1 MKYVLIVPAIIT
13 LVALVVVF
21 FGQKV
26 QEDDIQ
32 EAKFNLVQESKQ
44 ASNVDSVYLQDL
56 ANLPDP
62 VQDYLAYALNGQ
74 SKGIQVAAFQQDG
87 QLRTD
92 LKTNSWIPFKAQHI
106 AIANT
111 PGFIWDARVQMPFGL
126 HVNVVDSFA
135 NNEGEAEINLMSAI
149 PFGGDSNSKE
159 LTSGALHRYLAEA
172 VWYPTALVPNPEAS
186 YQLSWQAMDERSA
199 LATLSVNDV
208 TVSLEFHFNEQHQ
221 VERIYT
227 PERFAKTET
236 GYMLRPWEGSFSD
249 YQEVEGLRVPS
260 KGQVGWYM
268 SDMYLPV
275 WKGEITDFEY
285 RFN

>member
-1 MKYVLIVPAIIT
+1 MKYLLIVPTVLT
-13 LVALVVVF
+13 LIALLVVF

-26 QEDDIQ
+26 QEDAIK

-44 ASNVDSVYLQDL
+44 ASSGMVQPQDL
-56 ANLPDP
+56 AQLPDP
-62 VQDYLAYALNGQ
+62 VKNYLSYALNNQ
-74 SKGIQVAAFQQDG
+74 SKAIKVVALQQDG

-106 AIANT
+106 AVTST

-126 HVNVVDSFA
+126 HVNVVDSFT
-135 NNEGEAEINLMSAI
+135 NGEGKAEINLMSAI
-149 PFGGDSNSKE
+149 PFGGDSDNKE

-172 VWYPTALVPNPEAS
+172 VWYPTALVPNPNAGHE
-186 YQLSWQAMDERSA
+186 LTWQAMDEQSA

-208 TVSLEFHFNEQHQ
+208 SVSLEFHFNEQYQ

-227 PERFAKTET
+227 AERYAKTET
-236 GYMLRPWEGSFSD
+236 GYELRPWEGSFSD
-249 YQEVEGLRVPS
+249 YQDVEGLRVPS

-268 SDMYLPV
+268 SDMYVPV
-275 WKGEITDFEY
+275 WKGEIAEFEY
-285 RFN
+285 RFD